1 MKYKCIWIIFLF
13 VIAGNSLALDVAI
26 PSIFKDKL
34 SMDITTISGVPVYK
48 YRANM
53 PVLIASNTK
62 LFTTDVAL
70 NYLKPDFH
78 WHTKLL
84 YSGNIKGGILYGDIY
99 VVGGGDP
106 LLGSSDIYSLLS
118 TLKRNGV
125 KKIEGRVV
133 LDGTIFN
140 SYPSYSMLE
149 VVPYDIDTIL
159 PRGLMINQNVTK
171 IELKQQNQQ
180 IKLKY
185 NLFGYKVDNKLLINK
200 TESVCRNLDKKIKF
214 AINEKHITLSGSI
227 PYSCLSRDLEL
238 YLLPNFDYNTMV
250 ISQVMHDLDIKVTDG
265 FLSGQA
271 PKSAVLLSDHQSPS
285 LEEYL
290 ILMNRFSNNLVAET
304 LLMSLGAYRTSN
316 TNTYSQ
322 AVALYNGYLKEHK
335 LVSND
340 YSVENGA
347 GLTRYAYYTTHNVV
361 KLLEQMQHSPL
372 QSDFEASLPMPGFE
386 GTLADAPIG
395 LTGNA
400 HIKTGTLN
408 DVRAYSGYV
417 YTNNGHKYIVSIVA
431 NDVNTKDAGEMELL
445 DDFILRTLKRL
456 N

>member
-1 MKYKCIWIIFLF
+1 MKYKWIRIIFLG
-13 VIAGNSLALDVAI
+13 VLAGNSFAFNITI
-26 PSIFKDKL
+26 PKLFKNKL
-34 SMDITTISGVPVYK
+34 SIDITTISGAPIYT
-48 YRANM
+48 YHANK
-53 PVLIASNTK
+53 PSLIASNAK

-70 NYLKPDFH
+70 HYLNPDFH

-84 YSGNIKGGILYGDIY
+84 YSGNIKGGILYGNIY

-106 LLGSSDIYSLLS
+106 LLASNDIYSLLS

-125 KKIEGRVV
+125 HKIEGKVV
-133 LDGTIFN
+133 LDETIFN
-140 SYPSYSMLE
+140 TYPTYSMLE
-149 VVPYDIDTIL
+149 VLPYDVDTII
-159 PRGLMINQNVTK
+159 PHGIMINQNITK
-171 IELKQQNQQ
+171 IEVKQQNHQ

-185 NLFGYKVDNKLLINK
+185 NLFGYKVDNKLQINQTELIC
-200 TESVCRNLDKKIKF
+200 SNLDRKIKF
-214 AINEKHITLSGSI
+214 TINRKHITVSGSI
-227 PYSCLSRDLEL
+227 PQTCLSKKLEL

-250 ISQVMHDLDIKVTDG
+250 IGQTMHDLDIKVTDG
-265 FLSGQA
+265 FLSA
-271 PKSAVLLSDHQSPS
+271 MTPKSAVLLSDHQSPS

-290 ILMNRFSNNLVAET
+290 IIMNRFSNNLVAET

-316 TNTYSQ
+316 ANTYAQ
-322 AVALYNGYLKEHK
+322 AVALYDGYLKEHK
-335 LVSND
+335 LVSNG

-347 GLTRYAYYTTHNVV
+347 GLTRHAHYTTHNIVT
-361 KLLEQMQHSPL
+361 LLQQMQHSPL

-386 GTLADAPIG
+386 GTLSESPIG

-408 DVRAYSGYV
+408 DVRSYSGYV

-431 NDVNTKDAGEMELL
+431 NGVNTNDTNEMNLL
-445 DDFILRTLKRL
+445 DGFIRRILKRL